1 MFLSLSTDA
10 LECLPGPLG
19 GHCHQEDSSSNSN
32 TSSESSSNTSSES
45 SSNTSSNTSSESSSS
60 SSSES
65 TWSSSSS
72 TDDAAVDEGRK
83 WTNWFNGG
91 SGVNDGNNDDTQN
104 NGARISNR
112 GSFPWLISI
121 FAVVGLAFGGAYVV
135 YQSVSDK

>member
-19 GHCHQEDSSSNSN
+19 GHCHQEDSSSN
-32 TSSESSSNTSSES
+32 SNTSSES

-121 FAVVGLAFGGAYVV
+121 FVVVGLAFGGAYVV